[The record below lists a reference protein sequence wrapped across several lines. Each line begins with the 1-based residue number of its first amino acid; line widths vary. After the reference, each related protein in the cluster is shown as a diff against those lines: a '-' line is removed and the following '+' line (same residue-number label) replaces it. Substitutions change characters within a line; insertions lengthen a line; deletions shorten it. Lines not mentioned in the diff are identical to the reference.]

1 MEKGDAQKNIF
12 LSWLLVIVMFEL
24 EMWEVFMAWVK
35 FVREGIEIEV
45 NAGMSVLEAE
55 IQAGLRP
62 DAPCG
67 GLGKCGKC
75 LVKMNGEVVK
85 ACQMQI
91 GEGEICVVE
100 TLDGAGNEKI
110 LTDGFNREVVLEPG
124 LKMAQVKLE
133 KAKTGEKRSDWQRLL
148 DTLAEADGEVEPE
161 QMEVDLKLAGELYGM
176 RRDSDEWYV
185 IYSRRRILEMRKE
198 AGRRCLAAFDIGT
211 TTIAGYLLDGADGR
225 TLAVESRM
233 NPQAQYG
240 ADVIMRANYALEH
253 GTEALSMCVRKA
265 VNEMLGSLAE
275 DAGIR
280 REDVFQVC
288 VVGNTCMHHLF
299 LGISPASLVHAPYTP
314 AVSERLVL
322 NAGDYGLSVQERA
335 ELIMLPDIAG
345 YVGADTCG
353 CLLAI
358 RQDLREEISLMI
370 DIGTNGEMVLG
381 NRERMVTCSTAAGPA
396 FEGAKI
402 ECGMRGADGAVD
414 HVKYEDGKW
423 SYTTVGNKPAV
434 GLCGSGLID
443 LVAGLLDAGI
453 LDENGVLRSGQEKQ
467 GVFILVPPEQSGNE
481 RGVYLTQKD
490 IGEVQLAKAAI
501 AAGIRMLMEKLGIT
515 EDEISSV
522 YIAGAFGN
530 YMDPVSAGKISLL
543 PATLVKKVKPV
554 GNAAG
559 EGAKIALVNEKEMLE
574 MDELVRKTEF
584 IELAASADFQDYF
597 IDELGF
603 EIDE

>member
-1 MEKGDAQKNIF
+1 MG
-12 LSWLLVIVMFEL
+12 
-24 EMWEVFMAWVK
+24 WVK
-35 FVREGIEIEV
+35 FLREDVEIEV
-45 NAGMSVLEAE
+45 EDRVSVLEAE
-55 IQAGLRP
+55 IRAGLRP

-75 LVKMNGEVVK
+75 LVKINGEVVK
-85 ACQMQI
+85 ACQVKVH
-91 GEGEICVVE
+91 GDEYLTVE
-100 TLDGAGNEKI
+100 TLDKVGDEKI
-110 LTDGFNREVVLEPG
+110 LTDGFNREVVFKPG
-124 LKMAQVKLE
+124 LRMAQVELK
-133 KAKTGEKRSDWQRLL
+133 KATPGEKQSDWQRFL
-148 DTLAEADGEVEPE
+148 DVLAKKDSDIEPR
-161 QMEVDLKLAGELYGM
+161 QMEADLKLAGELYGM
-176 RRDSDEWYV
+176 RRDSDDWYV
-185 IYSRRRILEMRKE
+185 IYSGRQILEMRKE

-211 TTIAGYLLDGADGR
+211 TTIAGYLLDGEDGR
-225 TLAVESRM
+225 TLTVESRM

-240 ADVIMRANYALEH
+240 ADVVMRANYALEH
-253 GTEALSMCVRKA
+253 GVDVLSQCIRDA
-265 VNEMLGSLAE
+265 VNEMLGVMVE
-275 DAGIR
+275 NAGVGRGDI
-280 REDVFQVC
+280 FQVC
-288 VVGNTCMHHLF
+288 IVGNTCMHHLF

-322 NAGDYGLSVQERA
+322 NAGDYGLEVQRKA

-353 CLLAI
+353 CLLAL
-358 RQDLREEISLMI
+358 RQDLKEEISLMI

-381 NRERMVTCSTAAGPA
+381 NRERLVTCSTAAGPA

-402 ECGMRGADGAVD
+402 ECGMRGAAGAVD

-443 LVAGLLDAGI
+443 LVAGLLDAGMV
-453 LDENGVLRSGQEKQ
+453 DENGALSSGQENQ
-467 GVFILVPPEQSGNE
+467 SVFMLVPPEQAGNE
-481 RGVYLTQKD
+481 NGVYLTQKD

-501 AAGIRMLMEKLGIT
+501 AAGIQMLMKRLGIT

-530 YMDPVSAGKISLL
+530 YMDPISAGKIGLIPS
-543 PATLVKKVKPV
+543 ALVRKVKPV

-574 MDELVRKTEF
+574 MDELVRKIDF
-584 IELAASADFQDYF
+584 VELAASGDFQDYF

-603 EIDE
+603 EVNE

>member
-1 MEKGDAQKNIF
+1 M
-12 LSWLLVIVMFEL
+12 S
-24 EMWEVFMAWVK
+24 WVK
-35 FVREGIEIEV
+35 FVREDVAIEV
-45 NAGMSVLEAE
+45 EDGISVLEAE
-55 IQAGLRP
+55 IKAGLRL

-75 LVKMNGEVVK
+75 LVRIDGEVVR
-85 ACQMQI
+85 ACQVRV
-91 GEGEICVVE
+91 GDSAGGGDVLLVE
-100 TLDGAGNEKI
+100 TLERAGDERI
-110 LTDGFNREVVLEPG
+110 LTDGFNREVVFAPG
-124 LKMAQVKLE
+124 LRMRRVVLE
-133 KAKTGEKRSDWQRLL
+133 KAKAGENRSDWQRLL
-148 DTLAEADGEVEPE
+148 DAIAETDAEIKPE
-161 QMEVDLKLAGELYGM
+161 QMEVDLKLAGELYEK
-176 RRDSDEWYV
+176 RREADEWYV
-185 IYSRRRILEMRKE
+185 IYCRRQILELRKV

-211 TTIAGYLLDGADGR
+211 TTIAGYLLDGSDGR

-253 GTEALSMCVRKA
+253 GTEVLSMCIREA
-265 VNEMLGSLAE
+265 VNEMLGVLAD
-275 DAGIR
+275 DAGIDR
-280 REDVFQVC
+280 GDIFQVC
-288 VVGNTCMHHLF
+288 IVGNTCMHHLF

-322 NAGDYGLSVQERA
+322 DAGAYGLDVHRKA
-335 ELIMLPDIAG
+335 ELIMLSDIAG

-353 CLLAI
+353 CLLAL
-358 RQDLREEISLMI
+358 RQDLQEEISLMI

-381 NRERMVTCSTAAGPA
+381 NREHLVTCSTAAGPA

-402 ECGMRGADGAVD
+402 ECGMRGAAGAVD

-423 SYTTVGNKPAV
+423 SYTTVGDKPAV

-443 LVAGLLDAGI
+443 LVAGLVDAG
-453 LDENGVLRSGQEKQ
+453 LMDENGMLDSGQDRP
-467 GVFILVPPEQSGNE
+467 GMFVLVPPEQAGNE

-501 AAGIRMLMEKLGIT
+501 AAGIRMLMDRLGIA
-515 EDEISSV
+515 ENEISSV

-530 YMDPVSAGKISLL
+530 YMDPVSAGKIGLL
-543 PATLVKKVKPV
+543 PAALVEKVKPV

-559 EGAKIALVNEKEMLE
+559 EGAKIALVNEREMLE
-574 MDELVRKTEF
+574 MDELVRKIDF
-584 IELAASADFQDYF
+584 VELAASADFQDYF

-603 EIDE
+603 M

>member
-55 IQAGLRP
+55 IRADLRP

-75 LVKMNGEVVK
+75 LVKINGEVVK
-85 ACQMQI
+85 ACQVRI
-91 GEGEICVVE
+91 CEGETCVVE
-100 TLDGAGNEKI
+100 TLDRAGNEKI
-110 LTDGFNREVVLEPG
+110 LTDGFNREVVFEPG
-124 LKMAQVKLE
+124 LRMAQVELE

-148 DTLAEADGEVEPE
+148 DTLAETDGEVEPG

-322 NAGDYGLSVQERA
+322 NAGDYGLAVQERA
-335 ELIMLPDIAG
+335 ELIMLSDIAG

-358 RQDLREEISLMI
+358 RQDQQEEISLMI

-402 ECGMRGADGAVD
+402 ECGMRGAAGAVD

-423 SYTTVGNKPAV
+423 NYTTVGNKPAV

-443 LVAGLLDAGI
+443 LVAGLLDAGM

-467 GVFILVPPEQSGNE
+467 GVFILIPPEQSGNE
-481 RGVYLTQKD
+481 RGIYLTQKD

-597 IDELGF
+597 IDELEF
-603 EIDE
+603 ETDE

>member
-1 MEKGDAQKNIF
+1 
-12 LSWLLVIVMFEL
+12 
-24 EMWEVFMAWVK
+24 MAWVK
-35 FVREGIEIEV
+35 FVREDIEIEV
-45 NAGMSVLEAE
+45 EDGISVLEAE

-75 LVKMNGEVVK
+75 LVKINGEVVK
-85 ACQMQI
+85 ACQIRI
-91 GEGEICVVE
+91 GEGETCVVE
-100 TLDGAGNEKI
+100 TLDRAGNEKI
-110 LTDGFNREVVLEPG
+110 LTDGFNREVVFEPG
-124 LKMAQVKLE
+124 LRMAQVELE

-148 DTLAEADGEVEPE
+148 DTLAETDGEVEPG

-322 NAGDYGLSVQERA
+322 NAGDYGLDVQRKA

-353 CLLAI
+353 CLLTL
-358 RQDLREEISLMI
+358 RQDLKDEISLMI

-381 NRERMVTCSTAAGPA
+381 NKERLVTCSTAAGPA

-402 ECGMRGADGAVD
+402 ECGMRGAAGAVD
-414 HVKYEDGKW
+414 HVKFEDGKW
-423 SYTTVGNKPAV
+423 SYTTVGDKPAV

-443 LVAGLLDAGI
+443 LVAGLLDAGM
-453 LDENGVLRSGQEKQ
+453 LDENGVLSSGQEMP
-467 GVFILVPPEQSGNE
+467 GVFVLVLKEQAGTE
-481 RGVYLTQKD
+481 KGVNFTQKD
-490 IGEVQLAKAAI
+490 IGEVQI
-501 AAGIRMLMEKLGIT
+501 A
-515 EDEISSV
+515 
-522 YIAGAFGN
+522 
-530 YMDPVSAGKISLL
+530 
-543 PATLVKKVKPV
+543 
-554 GNAAG
+554 
-559 EGAKIALVNEKEMLE
+559 
-574 MDELVRKTEF
+574 
-584 IELAASADFQDYF
+584 
-597 IDELGF
+597 
-603 EIDE
+603 

>member
-1 MEKGDAQKNIF
+1 
-12 LSWLLVIVMFEL
+12 
-24 EMWEVFMAWVK
+24 MAWVK

-55 IQAGLRP
+55 IRAGLRP

-75 LVKMNGEVVK
+75 LVKINGEVVK
-85 ACQMQI
+85 ACQVRI
-91 GEGEICVVE
+91 GEGETCVVE
-100 TLDGAGNEKI
+100 TLDRAGNEKI
-110 LTDGFNREVVLEPG
+110 LTDGFNREVVFEPG
-124 LKMAQVKLE
+124 LRMAQVELE

-148 DTLAEADGEVEPE
+148 DTLAETDGEVEPG

-322 NAGDYGLSVQERA
+322 NAGDYGLDVQRKA

-353 CLLAI
+353 CLLTL
-358 RQDLREEISLMI
+358 RQDLKDEISLMI

-381 NRERMVTCSTAAGPA
+381 NKERLVTCSTAAGPA

-402 ECGMRGADGAVD
+402 ECGMRGAAGAVD
-414 HVKYEDGKW
+414 HVKFEDGKW
-423 SYTTVGNKPAV
+423 SYTTVGDKPAV

-443 LVAGLLDAGI
+443 LVAELLDAGM
-453 LDENGVLRSGQEKQ
+453 LDENGVLSSGQEKP
-467 GVFILVPPEQSGNE
+467 GVFVLVPKEQAGTE
-481 RGVYLTQKD
+481 KGVYITQKD

-501 AAGIRMLMEKLGIT
+501 AAGIQMLEKQLGIM
-515 EDEISSV
+515 EDQIDSV

-530 YMDPVSAGKISLL
+530 YMDPVSAGRIGLF
-543 PATLVKKVKPV
+543 PETLVRKVKPV

-559 EGAKIALVNEKEMLE
+559 EGAKIALVNEREMLE
-574 MDELVRKTEF
+574 MDELVRKIDF
-584 IELAASADFQDYF
+584 VELAASVDFQDYF

-603 EIDE
+603 EMSE

>member
-1 MEKGDAQKNIF
+1 
-12 LSWLLVIVMFEL
+12 
-24 EMWEVFMAWVK
+24 MAWVK
-35 FVREGIEIEV
+35 FVRENCEIEV
-45 NAGMSVLEAE
+45 EAGMSVLEAE
-55 IQAGLRP
+55 IRAGLRP

-75 LVKMNGEVVK
+75 LVKINGEVVK
-85 ACQMQI
+85 ACQVWVGT
-91 GEGEICVVE
+91 GETCVVE
-100 TLDGAGNEKI
+100 TLDRVGDEKI
-110 LTDGFNREVVLEPG
+110 LTAGFNREVVFEPG
-124 LKMAQVKLE
+124 LRMAQVELE
-133 KAKTGEKRSDWQRLL
+133 KAKPGEKRSDWQRLL
-148 DTLAEADGEVEPE
+148 NELAEKDSDVDPE
-161 QMEVDLKLAGELYGM
+161 SMEVDLRLAGELYGM
-176 RRDSDEWYV
+176 RRDSDDWYV
-185 IYSRRRILEMRKE
+185 IYSGRRILEMRKV

-211 TTIAGYLLDGADGR
+211 TTIAGYLLDGEDGR

-253 GTEALSMCVRKA
+253 GTEVLSMCIREA
-265 VNEMLGSLAE
+265 ANEMLGVLAD
-275 DAGIR
+275 DAGIDR
-280 REDVFQVC
+280 RDIFQVC
-288 VVGNTCMHHLF
+288 IVGNTCMHHLF

-322 NAGDYGLSVQERA
+322 NAGDYGLDVQRKA

-353 CLLAI
+353 CLLAL
-358 RQDLREEISLMI
+358 RQDLQEEISLMI

-381 NRERMVTCSTAAGPA
+381 NREHLVTCSTAAGPA

-402 ECGMRGADGAVD
+402 ECGMRGAAGAVD

-443 LVAGLLDAGI
+443 LVAGLLDEGM
-453 LDENGVLRSGQEKQ
+453 LDENGALSTGQENQ
-467 GVFILVPPEQSGNE
+467 GVFMLVPPEQAGNE

-501 AAGIRMLMEKLGIT
+501 AAGIQMLMERLGIT

-530 YMDPVSAGKISLL
+530 YMDPVSAGKIGLI
-543 PATLVKKVKPV
+543 PTALVKEVKPV

-559 EGAKIALVNEKEMLE
+559 EGAKIALVNENEMLE
-574 MDELVRKTEF
+574 MDELVRKIDF
-584 IELAASADFQDYF
+584 VELAASAEFQDHF

-603 EIDE
+603 IKVNE

>member
-1 MEKGDAQKNIF
+1 
-12 LSWLLVIVMFEL
+12 
-24 EMWEVFMAWVK
+24 MAWVK

-55 IQAGLRP
+55 IRAGLRP

-75 LVKMNGEVVK
+75 LVKINGEVVK
-85 ACQMQI
+85 ACQVRI
-91 GEGEICVVE
+91 GEGETCVVE
-100 TLDGAGNEKI
+100 TLDRAGNEKI
-110 LTDGFNREVVLEPG
+110 LTDGFNREVVFEPG
-124 LKMAQVKLE
+124 LRMVQVELE

-148 DTLAEADGEVEPE
+148 DTLAETDGEVEPG

-280 REDVFQVC
+280 REDIFQVC

-322 NAGDYGLSVQERA
+322 NAGDYGLDVQRKA

-353 CLLAI
+353 CLLTL
-358 RQDLREEISLMI
+358 RQDLKDEISLMI

-381 NRERMVTCSTAAGPA
+381 NKERLVTCSTAAGPA

-402 ECGMRGADGAVD
+402 ECGMRGAAGAVD
-414 HVKYEDGKW
+414 HVKFEDGKW
-423 SYTTVGNKPAV
+423 SYTTVGDKPAV

-443 LVAGLLDAGI
+443 LVAGLLDAGM
-453 LDENGVLRSGQEKQ
+453 LDENGVLSSGQEKS
-467 GVFILVPPEQSGNE
+467 GVFVLVPKEQAGTE
-481 RGVYLTQKD
+481 KGVYITQKD

-501 AAGIRMLMEKLGIT
+501 AAGIQMLEKQLGIM
-515 EDEISSV
+515 EDQIDSV

-530 YMDPVSAGKISLL
+530 YMDPVSAGRIGLF
-543 PATLVKKVKPV
+543 PETLVRKVKPV

-559 EGAKIALVNEKEMLE
+559 EGAKIALVNERKMLE
-574 MDELVRKTEF
+574 MDELVRKIDF
-584 IELAASADFQDYF
+584 VELAASADFQDYF

-603 EIDE
+603 GMSE

>member
-1 MEKGDAQKNIF
+1 M
-12 LSWLLVIVMFEL
+12 SWVR
-24 EMWEVFMAWVK
+24 
-35 FVREGIEIEV
+35 FVREDVEIEMD
-45 NAGMSVLEAE
+45 AGTSVLEAE
-55 IQAGLRP
+55 IRAGLRP

-75 LVKMNGEVVK
+75 LVKINGEVVK
-85 ACQMQI
+85 ACQVRI
-91 GEGEICVVE
+91 GEGETCEVE
-100 TLDGAGNEKI
+100 TLVRGGDEKI
-110 LTDGFNREVVLEPG
+110 LTDGFNREVMFAPG
-124 LKMAQVKLE
+124 LRMARVVLE
-133 KAKTGEKRSDWQRLL
+133 KAKAGEKRSDWQRLL
-148 DTLAEADGEVEPE
+148 DVLAERDADVEPE
-161 QMEVDLKLAGELYGM
+161 RMEVDLKLAGELYEK
-176 RRDSDEWYV
+176 RRETDEWYV
-185 IYSRRRILEMRKE
+185 FYTRRRILELRRK

-211 TTIAGYLLDGADGR
+211 TTIAGYLLDGEDGR

-253 GTEALSMCVRKA
+253 GTDALSRCIREA
-265 VNEMLGSLAE
+265 VNEMLGVLAG
-275 DAGIR
+275 DAGIY
-280 REDVFQVC
+280 REDIFQVC
-288 VVGNTCMHHLF
+288 IVGNTCMHHLF

-322 NAGDYGLSVQERA
+322 NAGAYGLDAQRKA

-353 CLLAI
+353 CLLAL
-358 RQDLREEISLMI
+358 RQDLKEEISLMI

-381 NRERMVTCSTAAGPA
+381 NRKRLVTCSTAAGPA

-402 ECGMRGADGAVD
+402 ECGMRGAVGAVD

-423 SYTTVGNKPAV
+423 NYTTVGNQPAV

-443 LVAGLLDAGI
+443 LVAGLLDAGM
-453 LDENGVLRSGQEKQ
+453 LDENGALSSGQENQ
-467 GVFILVPPEQSGNE
+467 SVFMLVPPEKSGNE

-501 AAGIRMLMEKLGIT
+501 AAGIQMLIERLGIM

-530 YMDPVSAGKISLL
+530 YMDPVSAGKIGLIP
-543 PATLVKKVKPV
+543 PALVRKVKPV

-574 MDELVRKTEF
+574 MDELVREIDF
-584 IELAASADFQDYF
+584 VELAASADFQDYF

-603 EIDE
+603 EVSE

>member
-1 MEKGDAQKNIF
+1 MD
-12 LSWLLVIVMFEL
+12 
-24 EMWEVFMAWVK
+24 
-35 FVREGIEIEV
+35 
-45 NAGMSVLEAE
+45 
-55 IQAGLRP
+55 
-62 DAPCG
+62 
-67 GLGKCGKC
+67 
-75 LVKMNGEVVK
+75 
-85 ACQMQI
+85 
-91 GEGEICVVE
+91 
-100 TLDGAGNEKI
+100 TLDSAVNEKI
-110 LTDGFNREVVLEPG
+110 LTDGFNREVVFEPG
-124 LKMAQVKLE
+124 LRMARVELE
-133 KAKTGEKRSDWQRLL
+133 KAKPGEKRSDWQRLL
-148 DTLAEADGEVEPE
+148 DTLAETDGEVEPG
-161 QMEVDLKLAGELYGM
+161 QMEVDLKLAGELYGI

-253 GTEALSMCVRKA
+253 GTEALSMCVRKV

-322 NAGDYGLSVQERA
+322 NAGDYGLAVQERA
-335 ELIMLPDIAG
+335 ELIMLSDIAG

-358 RQDLREEISLMI
+358 RQDQQEEISLMI

-402 ECGMRGADGAVD
+402 ECGMRGAAGAVD

-423 SYTTVGNKPAV
+423 NYTTVGNKPAV

-443 LVAGLLDAGI
+443 LVAGLLDAGM

-467 GVFILVPPEQSGNE
+467 GVFILVPPERGGNE

-490 IGEVQLAKAAI
+490 LGEVQLAKAAI
-501 AAGIRMLMEKLGIT
+501 AAGIQMLMERLGIT
-515 EDEISSV
+515 EDDICSV

-530 YMDPVSAGKISLL
+530 YMDPVSAGKIGLL

-574 MDELVRKTEF
+574 MDELVRKIEF
-584 IELAASADFQDYF
+584 VELAASADFQDHF

-603 EIDE
+603 ETGE

>member
-1 MEKGDAQKNIF
+1 
-12 LSWLLVIVMFEL
+12 
-24 EMWEVFMAWVK
+24 MAWVK
-35 FVREGIEIEV
+35 FVRENIEIEMEDG
-45 NAGMSVLEAE
+45 ASVLEAE
-55 IQAGLRP
+55 IRAGLRP

-75 LVKMNGEVVK
+75 LVKINGEVVK
-85 ACQMQI
+85 ACQVRI
-91 GEGEICVVE
+91 SEGETCVVE
-100 TLDGAGNEKI
+100 TLDRAGSEKI
-110 LTDGFNREVVLEPG
+110 LTDGFNREVVFEPG
-124 LKMAQVKLE
+124 LRMVQVELE
-133 KAKTGEKRSDWQRLL
+133 KARPGEKRSDWQRLL
-148 DTLAEADGEVEPE
+148 DELAEMDSDVEPE
-161 QMEVDLKLAGELYGM
+161 RMEVDLKLAGELYGM
-176 RRDSDEWYV
+176 RRDSDDWYV
-185 IYSRRRILEMRKE
+185 IYSGRRILEMRKQ

-211 TTIAGYLLDGADGR
+211 TTIAGYLLDSEDGR
-225 TLAVESRM
+225 MLAVESRM

-253 GTEALSMCVRKA
+253 GTDVLSRCIREA
-265 VNEMLGSLAE
+265 VNEMLGVLTG
-275 DAGIR
+275 DAGISR
-280 REDVFQVC
+280 QDIFQVC
-288 VVGNTCMHHLF
+288 IVGNTCMHHLF

-322 NAGDYGLSVQERA
+322 NAGDYGLDVQRKA

-353 CLLAI
+353 CLLAL
-358 RQDLREEISLMI
+358 RQDQKDEISLMI

-381 NRERMVTCSTAAGPA
+381 NRNRLVTCSTAAGPA

-402 ECGMRGADGAVD
+402 ECGMRGAVGAVD

-423 SYTTVGNKPAV
+423 DYTTVGNQPAV

-443 LVAGLLDAGI
+443 LVAGLLDAGM
-453 LDENGVLRSGQEKQ
+453 LDENGALSSGQEKQ
-467 GVFILVPPEQSGNE
+467 GVFMLVPLEQAGNE

-501 AAGIRMLMEKLGIT
+501 AAGIQMLMKRLGIT
-515 EDEISSV
+515 EEEICSV

-530 YMDPVSAGKISLL
+530 YMDPVSAGKIGLL
-543 PATLVKKVKPV
+543 PAALVKKVEPV

-559 EGAKIALVNEKEMLE
+559 EGAKIALVNEREMLE
-574 MDELVRKTEF
+574 MDELVGKIDF
-584 IELAASADFQDYF
+584 VELAASGDFQDYF

-603 EIDE
+603 EANE

>member
-1 MEKGDAQKNIF
+1 
-12 LSWLLVIVMFEL
+12 
-24 EMWEVFMAWVK
+24 MAWVK
-35 FVREGIEIEV
+35 FVRKNIEIEMEDG
-45 NAGMSVLEAE
+45 ASVLEAE
-55 IQAGLRP
+55 IRAGLRP

-75 LVKMNGEVVK
+75 LVKINGEVVK
-85 ACQMQI
+85 ACQVRI
-91 GEGEICVVE
+91 SEGETCVVE
-100 TLDGAGNEKI
+100 TLDRAGSEKI
-110 LTDGFNREVVLEPG
+110 LTDGFNREVVFEPG
-124 LKMAQVKLE
+124 LRMVQVELE
-133 KAKTGEKRSDWQRLL
+133 KARPGEKRSDWQRLL
-148 DTLAEADGEVEPE
+148 DELAEMDSDVEPE
-161 QMEVDLKLAGELYGM
+161 RMEVDLKLAGELYGM

-185 IYSRRRILEMRKE
+185 IYSGRRILEMRKQ

-211 TTIAGYLLDGADGR
+211 TTIAGYLLDSEDGR
-225 TLAVESRM
+225 MLAVESRM

-253 GTEALSMCVRKA
+253 GTDVLSRCIREA
-265 VNEMLGSLAE
+265 VNEMLGVLAG
-275 DAGIR
+275 DAGIS
-280 REDVFQVC
+280 REDIFQVC
-288 VVGNTCMHHLF
+288 IVGNTCMHHLF

-322 NAGDYGLSVQERA
+322 NAGDYGLDVQRKA

-353 CLLAI
+353 CLLAL
-358 RQDLREEISLMI
+358 RQDQKDEISLMI

-381 NRERMVTCSTAAGPA
+381 NRNRLVTCSTAAGPA

-402 ECGMRGADGAVD
+402 ECGMRGAAGAVD
-414 HVKYEDGKW
+414 HVKYENGKW
-423 SYTTVGNKPAV
+423 DYTTVGNQPAV

-443 LVAGLLDAGI
+443 LVAGLLDAGM
-453 LDENGVLRSGQEKQ
+453 LDENGALSSGQEKQ
-467 GVFILVPPEQSGNE
+467 GVFMLVPLEQAGNE

-501 AAGIRMLMEKLGIT
+501 AAGIQMLMKRLGIT
-515 EDEISSV
+515 EEEICSV

-530 YMDPVSAGKISLL
+530 YMDPVSAGKIGLL
-543 PATLVKKVKPV
+543 PAALVKKVKPV

-559 EGAKIALVNEKEMLE
+559 EGAKIALVNEREMLE
-574 MDELVRKTEF
+574 MDELVGKIDF
-584 IELAASADFQDYF
+584 VELAASGDFQDYF

-603 EIDE
+603 EANE